1 MDTSRR
7 TVLAAGAA
15 GAAALVAGC
24 GDGGGDGPAT
34 QPPSEPAP
42 ATSEDGG
49 ATPSPAGE
57 ELARTGDIPVGGGKV
72 FADRKIVVTQPRAG
86 DFKAFSAVCT
96 HQGCT
101 VANVSDGTI
110 NCLCHGSKYKIADA
124 SVASGPATE
133 PLPAQPITVSGDSIR
148 VG

>member
-1 MDTSRR
+1 MDTRRR

-24 GDGGGDGPAT
+24 GDGGGGEDPAT
-34 QPPSEPAP
+34 RPPAP
-42 ATSEDGG
+42 KEDGG
-49 ATPSPAGE
+49 TPSPADE
-57 ELARTGDIPVGGGKV
+57 ELTSTGEIPVGGGRV
-72 FADRKIVVTQPRAG
+72 FADRKVVVTQPEAG

-110 NCLCHGSKYKIADA
+110 NCLCHSSKFQIDDG
-124 SVASGPATE
+124 SVASGPATK

-148 VG
+148 VD